1 MCGARPK
8 LRVFNER
15 RLDEAKC
22 PFIMVD
28 ATFIKSREGVKGSPY
43 HLRHKRRWVP
53 GDFRS

>member
-43 HLRHKRRWVP
+43 HLRHKRRWAP